1 MIYAARNAEGQ
12 WTGAYYEALTAE
24 AIAHHATFGETLE
37 PLAWLGN
44 DGSADQPQWVGH
56 AATIEERRAAMVCSR
71 FQARAALSLAG
82 MLDQAEAIIAQADA
96 LTRLA
101 WADAQEFRR
110 TSPTI
115 LAMASAFGLTEE
127 QVDALFEQAMTIAA

>member
-1 MIYAARNAEGQ
+1 MIYAAKNGDGQ
-12 WTGAYYEALTAE
+12 WTGAAYDTLTP
-24 AIAHHATFGETLE
+24 AIRAHHAAYGETLE
-37 PLAWLGN
+37 PLAWLANEGT
-44 DGSADQPQWVGH
+44 ADVPEWVGH
-56 AATIEERRAAMVCSR
+56 PATIEERRAEMVCSR

-82 MLDQAEAIIAQADA
+82 MLAQAEVIIAQADE

-115 LAMASAFGLTEE
+115 LAMAGAFSLTDE
-127 QVDALFEQAMTIAA
+127 QIDALFEQAMTITA